1 MGAVGALV
9 IVPLGGWLVYERLRR
24 RKETAVA
31 RSGKGVGAQEKLA
44 LRVAEDDDV
53 EVTSVTLSPSKAVD
67 DERASTEKSIIE
79 LSFEDD
85 AEADE
90 ATSPVARILMAA
102 SGQSDSGK
110 VRKRNEDSFVMLDH
124 KAVYAVADG
133 MGGHAGGD
141 VASKLAIDTFASA
154 FQEGRFDADLEAA
167 SDVPRR
173 GREIACAVQMAN
185 AAVYERAQSDEA
197 LTDMGTTLVSARF
210 SPNKQRVYIGH
221 VGDSRCYRIR
231 GGVIR
236 QLTNDH
242 TLGGLG
248 IKGPTSHQLYQAL
261 GLKGRITIDVI
272 VDKPRA
278 NDLYLLCSDGL
289 TKMMNDEEIR
299 DLSLAETDVQTS
311 VTALIDLAND
321 RGGKDNVTVIL
332 VKVLDQAS
340 LRSLRP

>member
-1 MGAVGALV
+1 MLAIAL
-9 IVPLGGWLVYERLRR
+9 LGGWLVSRRLQRR
-24 RKETAVA
+24 DETSAKSKSKEEGVA
-31 RSGKGVGAQEKLA
+31 AQKKGAP
-44 LRVAEDDDV
+44 RVAEDDDI
-53 EVTSVTLSPSKAVD
+53 EVTSVTLSPSTTSED
-67 DERASTEKSIIE
+67 DELAAKSVIE
-79 LSFEDD
+79 LTFEDD

-141 VASKLAIDTFASA
+141 VASKLAIDTFAMA
-154 FQEGRFDADLEAA
+154 FQEGTFEADLEAA
-167 SDVPRR
+167 SNVPRR

-185 AAVYERAQSDEA
+185 AAVHDRAQSDEA
-197 LTDMGTTLVSARF
+197 LTNMGTTLVSARF

-236 QLTNDH
+236 QLTHDH

-248 IKGPTSHQLYQAL
+248 IKGPASHQLYQAL

-299 DLSLAETDVQTS
+299 DLSLAENDVQRS
-311 VTALIDLAND
+311 VKALIDLAND

-332 VKVLDQAS
+332 VKVADQLPS
-340 LRSLRP
+340 KSLRP